1 MAIIRLCLIIL
12 TSIIS
17 KELCCQLNDT
27 TTILNEFIKST
38 RLNSIQS
45 CTKVIKHE
53 LNKDG
58 INNST
63 LDEFLNSNSSIF
75 IKSYGPGYLST
86 ISLRGGNAQ
95 QTSIVWNGFVINSPL
110 NGVSDLSIIPNSF
123 VDEVNIHFG
132 NTASLWGS
140 GGVSGAIH
148 INNKYKFN
156 ESINIKIGSSFG
168 SFSNFKNYINI
179 SKGFKKW
186 HTSFRFF
193 RNQNENDF
201 AIISPASNQRI
212 LQSNSNIYQLSLM
225 NENYFHFGN
234 DAQLKII
241 GMYQQFNRQI
251 PPTLSENQSLA
262 HQEDYVTRILAEY
275 KIYKNNYSVN
285 LKSSYL
291 NEINNYFNPTASILS
306 RNPCTSFIN
315 EFDFKTQLNKNNVIS
330 FSMMNNYSFSNSN
343 NYSSKIKFN
352 RLSATLLYNWKSKNN
367 KWSQSFNTRQVY
379 NDNQLVPLT
388 FSYGANWKV
397 SNKLSFYGNI
407 GKLYRLPTI
416 NDLYWN
422 PGGNTELQPEDG
434 YSNDVGAKINVDLIQ
449 NLKLNFETTIF
460 NRNINNWIIWYPS
473 GSYWS
478 PQNIL
483 KVWSRGIETNS
494 KITYSLN
501 SIKFNLSF
509 NTSYVLSTNQETI
522 NDNDQSLGK
531 QLIYTPHYVFNTILK
546 IKFKRIDLSY
556 THNYTGYRF
565 TTADNTQFLDPFHLS
580 NVKFSYTDKF
590 KDRPLKIFYK
600 LNNIFNVN
608 YQVVLNRPMPLINH
622 EIGFNFNINK

>member
-1 MAIIRLCLIIL
+1 MKLII
-12 TSIIS
+12 
-17 KELCCQLNDT
+17 
-27 TTILNEFIKST
+27 
-38 RLNSIQS
+38 
-45 CTKVIKHE
+45 
-53 LNKDG
+53 
-58 INNST
+58 
-63 LDEFLNSNSSIF
+63 
-75 IKSYGPGYLST
+75 
-86 ISLRGGNAQ
+86 
-95 QTSIVWNGFVINSPL
+95 
-110 NGVSDLSIIPNSF
+110 
-123 VDEVNIHFG
+123 
-132 NTASLWGS
+132 WGS
-140 GGVSGAIH
+140 KGTIERLHLDVLEAIKRQKTRKLLD
-148 INNKYKFN
+148 N
-156 ESINIKIGSSFG
+156 
-168 SFSNFKNYINI
+168 
-179 SKGFKKW
+179 
-186 HTSFRFF
+186 
-193 RNQNENDF
+193 
-201 AIISPASNQRI
+201 
-212 LQSNSNIYQLSLM
+212 
-225 NENYFHFGN
+225 
-234 DAQLKII
+234 AQLKII

-251 PPTLSENQSLA
+251 PPTLNENQSLA
-262 HQEDYVTRILAEY
+262 HQDDYVTRILAEY

-434 YSNDVGAKINVDLIQ
+434 YSNDVGAKINIDLIQ

-556 THNYTGYRF
+556 THNYTGY
-565 TTADNTQFLDPFHLS
+565 
-580 NVKFSYTDKF
+580 
-590 KDRPLKIFYK
+590 
-600 LNNIFNVN
+600 
-608 YQVVLNRPMPLINH
+608 
-622 EIGFNFNINK
+622 NKYHN

>member
-1 MAIIRLCLIIL
+1 MTSLIL
-12 TSIIS
+12 
-17 KELCCQLNDT
+17 KQLCCQYIDS
-27 TTILNEFIKST
+27 TIVLKEFIKST
-38 RLNSIQS
+38 RLNYIQS
-45 CTKVIKHE
+45 CTKIISHE
-53 LNKDG
+53 VNKDG

-63 LDEFLNSNSSIF
+63 LDEFLNSNSAIF

-123 VDEVNIHFG
+123 VDEVYIHFG
-132 NTASLWGS
+132 NTGSLWGS

-179 SKGFKKW
+179 SKGFKNW

-212 LQSNSNIYQLSLM
+212 LQSNSNIYQLSFM

-262 HQEDYVTRILAEY
+262 HQEDNVTRILAEY
-275 KIYKNNYSVN
+275 KIYKNNYSVT

-343 NYSSKIKFN
+343 NYSSKIK
-352 RLSATLLYNWKSKNN
+352 T
-367 KWSQSFNTRQVY
+367 
-379 NDNQLVPLT
+379 
-388 FSYGANWKV
+388 
-397 SNKLSFYGNI
+397 
-407 GKLYRLPTI
+407 
-416 NDLYWN
+416 
-422 PGGNTELQPEDG
+422 
-434 YSNDVGAKINVDLIQ
+434 
-449 NLKLNFETTIF
+449 
-460 NRNINNWIIWYPS
+460 
-473 GSYWS
+473 
-478 PQNIL
+478 
-483 KVWSRGIETNS
+483 
-494 KITYSLN
+494 
-501 SIKFNLSF
+501 
-509 NTSYVLSTNQETI
+509 
-522 NDNDQSLGK
+522 
-531 QLIYTPHYVFNTILK
+531 
-546 IKFKRIDLSY
+546 
-556 THNYTGYRF
+556 
-565 TTADNTQFLDPFHLS
+565 
-580 NVKFSYTDKF
+580 
-590 KDRPLKIFYK
+590 
-600 LNNIFNVN
+600 
-608 YQVVLNRPMPLINH
+608 
-622 EIGFNFNINK
+622 

>member
-1 MAIIRLCLIIL
+1 MARTKIYLTIVTSLIL
-12 TSIIS
+12 
-17 KELCCQLNDT
+17 KQLCCQYIDSSIVLK
-27 TTILNEFIKST
+27 EFTRST
-38 RLNSIQS
+38 RLNYIQS
-45 CTKVIKHE
+45 CTKIISHE
-53 LNKDG
+53 VNKDG

-63 LDEFLNSNSSIF
+63 LDEFLNSNSAIF

-95 QTSIVWNGFVINSPL
+95 QTSIVWNGIVINSPL

-132 NTASLWGS
+132 NTASLWGN

-262 HQEDYVTRILAEY
+262 HQEDNVTRILAEY

-330 FSMMNNYSFSNSN
+330 FSIMNNYSLSNSN

-397 SNKLSFYGNI
+397 SNNLSFYGNI

-434 YSNDVGAKINVDLIQ
+434 YSNDVGAKINIDLMQ

-494 KITYSLN
+494 TITYSLN

-509 NTSYVLSTNQETI
+509 NTSYVRSTNQETI

-531 QLIYTPHYVFNTILK
+531 QLIYNPLYIFNTILK

-580 NVKFSYTDKF
+580 NVKFTYTDKF